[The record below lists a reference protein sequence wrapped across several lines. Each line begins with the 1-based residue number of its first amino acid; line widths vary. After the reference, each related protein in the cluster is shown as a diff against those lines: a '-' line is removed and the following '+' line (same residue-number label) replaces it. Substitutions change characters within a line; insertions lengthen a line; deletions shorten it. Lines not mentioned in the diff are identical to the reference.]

1 MPAIPS
7 FAPLVPHVSPGNGRP
22 YPAVEQA
29 SREVWHVE
37 EGRICETLFKCAPCR
52 PIRNRS
58 TVINKVGFL
67 DREKVR
73 NAWLLFACEET
84 LSLSLEMNPNR
95 GITGRGR
102 AASSEPAKRSRRTRT
117 MSSHGDTCTM
127 PQLHPGPLA
136 ELLPAGTIVRRPPG
150 KLVQL
155 VAQAIHE
162 SPIKALRVRHVYE
175 ALKKRYPYFMFMDKK
190 EQTTWEGSESRPSSR
205 LSSSSQSL
213 LVHTPLPSFIGSPG
227 RQLGHMEPQLHP
239 LVEWELKTER
249 FATPPSPSIYLNTE
263 QERKPKPV
271 YSWSRGC
278 YDLYG
283 HQSQGYSDEV
293 STAADTELLNEP
305 VPSLP
310 YLCSPRL
317 THDTPV
323 EPTSRGYGHPS
334 PHQEPQLPLTLE
346 QHSRPEL
353 SFARQ
358 QVQPE
363 QEAMMPQQQFLPR
376 PELSNSREGTLP
388 HPELPLPP
396 QFPWPPQELRSGQL
410 QLPGWPYAGEPVFAA
425 IANTRRAV
433 MMDDGTW
440 YILVYPAFPE
450 NDECSAR
457 AGTNLAVSP

>member
-1 MPAIPS
+1 
-7 FAPLVPHVSPGNGRP
+7 
-22 YPAVEQA
+22 
-29 SREVWHVE
+29 
-37 EGRICETLFKCAPCR
+37 
-52 PIRNRS
+52 
-58 TVINKVGFL
+58 
-67 DREKVR
+67 
-73 NAWLLFACEET
+73 
-84 LSLSLEMNPNR
+84 MNPNR
-95 GITGRGR
+95 GIAGRGR
-102 AASSEPAKRSRRTRT
+102 TASSEPAKRSRRTRT

-150 KLVQL
+150 RLHDYGRYRDCLLHGHLAYENLAHLARQAFPPHPHHVQPRRHVHHAPATSGSPGRAAPCWHHRPQASGQGKLVQL

-190 EQTTWEGSESRPSSR
+190 ELTTWEGSESRPSSR

-249 FATPPSPSIYLNTE
+249 FATPPSPSIYLNME

-293 STAADTELLNEP
+293 STAADTQLLNEP
-305 VPSLP
+305 LPSLP

-323 EPTSRGYGHPS
+323 EPTSRSYGHPS

-358 QVQPE
+358 QIQPE

-396 QFPWPPQELRSGQL
+396 QFPWPPQGPS
-410 QLPGWPYAGEPVFAA
+410 LPRGPTLP
-425 IANTRRAV
+425 
-433 MMDDGTW
+433 
-440 YILVYPAFPE
+440 P
-450 NDECSAR
+450 
-457 AGTNLAVSP
+457 

>member
-37 EGRICETLFKCAPCR
+37 E
-52 PIRNRS
+52 
-58 TVINKVGFL
+58 
-67 DREKVR
+67 
-73 NAWLLFACEET
+73 
-84 LSLSLEMNPNR
+84 
-95 GITGRGR
+95 
-102 AASSEPAKRSRRTRT
+102 ASSEPAKRSRHTRT

-136 ELLPAGTIVRRPPG
+136 ELLPAGTIVRRPPA

-293 STAADTELLNEP
+293 STATDTDLLNEP
-305 VPSLP
+305 LPSLP

-396 QFPWPPQELRSGQL
+396 QFPWPPQGPSLPRGPILPPRQEETRPWGTGPGFWPRSGQL

-433 MMDDGTW
+433 MTDDGTW

-450 NDECSAR
+450 NDECSAQAVWHWEEGIT
-457 AGTNLAVSP
+457 AGGNTP